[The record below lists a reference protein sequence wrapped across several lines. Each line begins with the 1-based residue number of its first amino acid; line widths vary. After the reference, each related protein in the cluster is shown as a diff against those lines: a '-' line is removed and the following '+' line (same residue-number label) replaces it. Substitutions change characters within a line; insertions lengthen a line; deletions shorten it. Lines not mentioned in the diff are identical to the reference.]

1 VKPLTSNRELYEYLR
16 SLAKTLEN
24 RQANELGELIDRASK
39 TSACNISTEFL
50 GESRIA
56 LRRLIKE
63 ERGVLTDQERADVKN
78 VLDQLDGAF
87 EFRRYRR

>member
-1 VKPLTSNRELYEYLR
+1 VKPLASNRELYEYLR
-16 SLAKTLEN
+16 LLAKILEE
-24 RQANELGELIDRASK
+24 RQAQELRELVDHASR

-63 ERGVLTDQERADVKN
+63 DHGVLTDQERADVRD
-78 VLDQLDGAF
+78 VLDQIEGAF
-87 EFRRYRR
+87 AFRRYRR